1 MPLRYTI
8 EKWGDIVNFKKIRE
22 ARKVA
27 GKSQEELA
35 KELDVNRATVS
46 KYETGVIEPSVSQL
60 VQIAKFL
67 GVHFREFLDDAEA
80 QVYEAYSSGFDA
92 GVRAEEISNLA
103 FHSVMYDDGYRL
115 TEVEVQLVSAF
126 SQLNDE
132 GQQKAV
138 ERVEELTEIPKYKK

>member
-1 MPLRYTI
+1 M
-8 EKWGDIVNFKKIRE
+8 NFQKIRE
-22 ARKVA
+22 VRKAA

-35 KELDVNRATVS
+35 EVLGVNRATVS

-60 VQIAKFL
+60 VQIAKFF
-67 GVHFREFLDDAEA
+67 GIHFREFLDDLEA

-92 GVRAEEISNLA
+92 GVHAEEINNLA
-103 FHSVMYDDGYRL
+103 LQSVMYDDGYRF
-115 TEVEVQLVSAF
+115 TEAEVRLVNAF

-138 ERVEELTEIPKYKK
+138 ERVEELTEIPKYKKEPPQD